1 MKCGRNI
8 NKLFKIGEDKMSVH
22 IEAKQGEIAKVV
34 LFPGDPLRAKF
45 IADTFLTDVTQYNT
59 VRNMFG
65 YTGTYKG
72 VRISVQGSGMGI
84 PSAMIYAEELYQSYG
99 VETIIR
105 IGSAGGMQE
114 QIKVRD
120 IVFGM
125 GATTDSSVLH
135 NIFEGQVHY
144 SAIASFNVLDKAY
157 HVAQNLGLD
166 RIHVGNIL
174 SSDRFY
180 NAELDKNKLAEYGV
194 LAVEMEAAGLY
205 AVAAKHQRQALAI
218 CTISDHIL
226 TGEETTSQEREQTF
240 TQMMEIALE
249 TAVQL

>member
-1 MKCGRNI
+1 
-8 NKLFKIGEDKMSVH
+8 MSVH
-22 IEAKQGEIAKVV
+22 IGANKGDIAKTV

-45 IADTFLTDVTQYNT
+45 IAEKYLENVVQYNT

-72 VRISVQGSGMGI
+72 VRVSVQGSGMGI
-84 PSAMIYAEELYQSYG
+84 PSAMLYAEELYQEFD
-99 VETIIR
+99 VQTIMR
-105 IGSAGGMQE
+105 IGSAGAMKPE
-114 QIKVRD
+114 VHVRD

-125 GATTDSSVLH
+125 GATTDSSVLA
-135 NIFEGQVHY
+135 NIFDGQVHY
-144 SAIASFNVLDKAY
+144 SAIASFKVLDAAY
-157 HVAQNLGLD
+157 HIAKDLNIEGL
-166 RIHVGNIL
+166 HVGNLL

-180 NAELDKNKLAEYGV
+180 NEEMDKNKLARYGV

-205 AVAAKHQRQALAI
+205 AVAAKHDRQALAI

-226 TGEETTSQEREQTF
+226 TGEETTAEERETSF

-249 TAVQL
+249 TALLLDK

>member
-1 MKCGRNI
+1 
-8 NKLFKIGEDKMSVH
+8 MSTH
-22 IEAKQGEIAKVV
+22 IAAEKGAIAKTV

-45 IADTFLTDVTQYNT
+45 IAETFLEDVVQYNT

-72 VRISVQGSGMGI
+72 VKVSVQGSGMGI
-84 PSAMIYAEELYQSYG
+84 PSAMIYAEELYQEYG

-105 IGSAGGMQE
+105 IGTAGGMKE
-114 QIKVRD
+114 EVKVRD

-125 GATTDSSVLH
+125 GATTDSSALR

-144 SAIASFNVLDKAY
+144 SAIASFEVLDIAY
-157 HVAQNLGLD
+157 HIAEKSAVHG
-166 RIHVGNIL
+166 IHVGNIL

-180 NAELDKNKLAEYGV
+180 NEEMDKKKLARYGV
-194 LAVEMEAAGLY
+194 MAVEMEAAGIY
-205 AVAAKHQRQALAI
+205 AVAAKHNKKALTM

-226 TGEETTSQEREQTF
+226 TGEETTAEERQTTF

-249 TAVQL
+249 TAVKLEG

>member
-1 MKCGRNI
+1 MSTH
-8 NKLFKIGEDKMSVH
+8 IGAEKG
-22 IEAKQGEIAKVV
+22 AIAKTV

-45 IADTFLTDVTQYNT
+45 IAETYLKDVVEYNT

-72 VRISVQGSGMGI
+72 VKISVQGSGMGI
-84 PSAMIYAEELYQSYG
+84 PSAMIYAEELYQEYD

-105 IGSAGGMQE
+105 IGTAGGMKDE
-114 QIKVRD
+114 VKVRD
-120 IVFGM
+120 IVLGM
-125 GATTDSSVLH
+125 GATTDSSALR
-135 NIFEGQVHY
+135 NIFEGHVHY
-144 SAIASFNVLDKAY
+144 SAIASFEVLDIAY
-157 HVAQNLGLD
+157 HIAEKSDVQG
-166 RIHVGNIL
+166 IHVGNIL

-180 NAELDKNKLAEYGV
+180 NEEMDKMKLARYGV

-205 AVAAKHQRQALAI
+205 AVAAKHNKKALAM

-226 TGEETTSQEREQTF
+226 TGEETTAEERQTTF

-249 TAVQL
+249 TAVKLEA

>member
-1 MKCGRNI
+1 
-8 NKLFKIGEDKMSVH
+8 MSVH
-22 IEAKQGEIAKVV
+22 ISAKKGEIAKTV

-45 IADTFLTDVTQYNT
+45 IAETFLKDIKQYNT

-65 YTGTYKG
+65 FTGTYKG
-72 VRISVQGSGMGI
+72 VEVSVQGSGMGI
-84 PSAMIYAEELYQSYG
+84 PSAMIYAEELYQEYD

-105 IGSAGGMQE
+105 IGSAGGMKKE
-114 QIKVRD
+114 VKVRD

-125 GATTDSSVLH
+125 GATTDSSALR
-135 NIFEGQVHY
+135 NIFDGQVHY

-157 HVAQNLGLD
+157 HIAKDMKIEG
-166 RIHVGNIL
+166 IHVGNIL

-180 NAELDKNKLAEYGV
+180 NEELDKLKLARYGV
-194 LAVEMEAAGLY
+194 LAVEMEAAGIY
-205 AVAAKHQRQALAI
+205 AVAAKHNKQALAL

-249 TAVQL
+249 TAVQLDKEGK

>member
-1 MKCGRNI
+1 
-8 NKLFKIGEDKMSVH
+8 MSVH
-22 IEAKQGEIAKVV
+22 ISAKKGDIAKTV

-45 IADTFLTDVTQYNT
+45 IAETFLEDVKQYNT

-72 VRISVQGSGMGI
+72 VEISVQGSGMGI
-84 PSAMIYAEELYQSYG
+84 PSAMIYAEELYQEYG

-105 IGSAGGMQE
+105 IGSAGGMKE
-114 QIKVRD
+114 EVKVRD

-125 GATTDSSVLH
+125 GATTDSSALR
-135 NIFEGQVHY
+135 NIFDGQVHY
-144 SAIASFNVLDKAY
+144 SAIASFNVLDTAY
-157 HVAQNLGLD
+157 HIAKELNIPGL
-166 RIHVGNIL
+166 HVGNIL

-180 NAELDKNKLAEYGV
+180 NEEMDKSKLARYGV
-194 LAVEMEAAGLY
+194 LAVEMEAAGIY
-205 AVAAKHQRQALAI
+205 AVAAKHNKQALAL
-218 CTISDHIL
+218 CTISDHII

-249 TAVQL
+249 TAVKLDKEG